1 MISLRFLVFLIFSN
15 IVSYVVLVFFFF
27 FFFSNKLILLC
38 MYLFSNKLI
47 LLCLCLFSNKLIL
60 FSSWV
65 CNGVVGSP
73 AFAAFDK
80 GLLYLH

>member
-1 MISLRFLVFLIFSN
+1 MISLRFLVFLIF
-15 IVSYVVLVFFFF
+15 
-27 FFFSNKLILLC
+27 LILVRHMLC
-38 MYLFSNKLI
+38 LYLFSND
-47 LLCLCLFSNKLIL
+47 LIL

-65 CNGVVGSP
+65 SNGVVGSP